1 MAKVLVSDP
10 LTKQGI
16 AILEEAKG
24 IEVES
29 KPGLSEDE
37 LVSIIGGYDALL
49 VRSGTQVTAKIIE
62 AGKNLKVIGRA
73 GVGLDNVDL
82 EAATR
87 AGIVV
92 MNTPD
97 GNTIST
103 AEHTM
108 SLILA
113 LSRNIPQ
120 ANASLK
126 GKEWKRS
133 EFAGVEVFGKTLGII
148 GLGRIGREVAKR
160 ASGFGMKIIAYD
172 PFVSIEHAR
181 GMKIEMVELDD
192 LYKLSDF
199 ITFHIPLTE
208 ESRHMVGAKELA
220 MMKDGVRIINCAR
233 GGIIDEGALYAGLTS
248 GKVAGCALD
257 VYEQEPPF
265 DSPLLEL
272 NNCITVPHLGASTKE
287 AQLNVAI
294 DIARQV
300 VDCLTGGPIRN
311 AANIP
316 VMDPELAAQ
325 LQPFITL
332 SERLGKLSAQLV
344 DGNMEEITV
353 EYAGQIAS
361 KDINILTTTIIK
373 GLLMDQMANYVN
385 AISIAT
391 EQGIKITESKTSQ
404 REDFVNLISVSV
416 KTDRMSRM
424 VAGTIFKRSDP
435 HLVYIDHFEVDAV
448 PEGDLLILFQT
459 DEPGI
464 IGRVGTILGENG
476 INIGWLKLGREKVGG
491 QALSLWNLDGSISE
505 KTMAE
510 ITSAPEI
517 KEARLVRL

>member
-1 MAKVLVSDP
+1 MAKVLISDP
-10 LTKQGI
+10 LSKQGL
-16 AILEEAKG
+16 ALLEEAKG
-24 IEVES
+24 IEVEN

-37 LVSIIGGYDALL
+37 LVSIIGEYDGLL
-49 VRSGTQVTAKIIE
+49 VRSGTKVTARIIE

-73 GVGLDNVDL
+73 GVGVDNVDL

-87 AGIVV
+87 AGIIV

-108 SLILA
+108 SMLFA
-113 LSRNIPQ
+113 LNRNIPQ
-120 ANASLK
+120 ADASLK
-126 GKEWKRS
+126 RKEWKRS
-133 EFAGVEVFGKTLGII
+133 EFGGVEVFGKALGII
-148 GLGRIGREVAKR
+148 GLGRIGHEVAKR
-160 ASGFGMKIIAYD
+160 AAGFGMKVIAYD
-172 PFVSIEHAR
+172 PFVSKEHAR
-181 GMKIEMVELDD
+181 EMKIELVELSD
-192 LYKLSDF
+192 LYKRSDF

-208 ESRHMVGAKELA
+208 ETRHMMGAKEFA
-220 MMKDGVRIINCAR
+220 MMKDGVRIVNCAR
-233 GGIIDEGALYAGLTS
+233 GGIIDEEALYAALTS

-272 NNCITVPHLGASTKE
+272 DNCITVPHLGASTKE

-300 VDCLTGGPIRN
+300 VDCLTGGEIRN
-311 AANIP
+311 AVNMP
-316 VMDPELAAQ
+316 VLDAELKAQ

-332 SERLGKLSAQLV
+332 VENLGSLAAQLV
-344 DGNMEEITV
+344 DGNMEEVAI
-353 EYAGQIAS
+353 EYAGQVAS
-361 KDINILTTTIIK
+361 KETNILTTTIIK
-373 GLLMDQMANYVN
+373 GILMDPMANYVN
-385 AISIAT
+385 AVPIAK
-391 EQGIKITESKTSQ
+391 ERGIRITETKTSQ
-404 REDFVNLISVSV
+404 REGFINLVSVSV
-416 KTDRMSRM
+416 KTDRMSRT
-424 VAGTIFKRSDP
+424 VSGTIFKRGDP

-464 IGRVGTILGENG
+464 IGRVGTILGQSG
-476 INIGWLKLGREKVGG
+476 INIGWLKLGREQAGG
-491 QALSLWNLDGSISE
+491 QALSLWNLDGAISE
-505 KTMAE
+505 ETMAE